1 MKRVKPTNK
10 KPTKKAGIQTWL
22 DRERPAVFGSG
33 HAAAVRRELQTR
45 LTDRYLRDV
54 VESCGVEVAADLGGL
69 PRDLLALIHIET
81 LAGAETAL
89 AALEQRRQSLGPGDR
104 ATLEALQRAGRRV
117 REKASL
123 VVRNARTHS
132 LVREEWEEIGSWFLI
147 WLQNPDLF
155 ANWLELRKKSAEF
168 RSRFAV

>member
-1 MKRVKPTNK
+1 VKGVKPTNK
-10 KPTKKAGIQTWL
+10 KPNKKAGIQAWL

-45 LTDRYLRDV
+45 ITDRYMRDV

-69 PRDLLALIHIET
+69 PRDLVALIHIET
-81 LAGAETAL
+81 LAGAEAAL
-89 AALEQRRQSLGPGDR
+89 EGLEQRRQSLNSADR
-104 ATLEALQRAGRRV
+104 AALEGLQRAGRRV

-123 VVRNARTHS
+123 VARNTRTHS
-132 LVREEWEEIGSWFLI
+132 LIRQEWEEIGSWFLI

>member
-1 MKRVKPTNK
+1 VKSGK
-10 KPTKKAGIQTWL
+10 VTKKAGIQAWL
-22 DRERPAVFGSG
+22 DRERPSVFGPY
-33 HAAAVRRELQTR
+33 HAAALRREIQVR

-54 VESCGVEVAADLGGL
+54 VESGGVEVAAELGGL
-69 PRDLLALIHIET
+69 PHDLLALIHIET

-89 AALEQRRQSLGPGDR
+89 AGLEQRRQQGAGDR
-104 ATLEALQRAGRRV
+104 FALEALQRAGRRV

-123 VVRNARTHS
+123 VIRNTRSHS
-132 LVREEWEEIGSWFLI
+132 LVRQEWEEIGSWFLI

-155 ANWLELRKKSAEF
+155 TNWLELRKKSAEF